1 MQKEAKFGLF
11 IFSEFPKYKQ
21 QYVALNSF
29 SWKTFTPFIFHT
41 GLSEKREGSTK
52 EPEQHNQQQQLPGC
66 LRGAAHVLRNARQIF
81 LPSEAGG
88 RKIWE
93 ISSVRCRQDSQLV

>member
-1 MQKEAKFGLF
+1 MQKEARFGLF

-29 SWKTFTPFIFHT
+29 SWKTFPFIFHT

-52 EPEQHNQQQQLPGC
+52 EPEQHHQLQQLPGC
-66 LRGAAHVLRNARQIF
+66 LRGAAHALRNARQIF

-88 RKIWE
+88 RKILE